1 MHCCHELSGSAQT
14 VRDVDGGDILWG
26 MTCELL
32 RPHRNL
38 VIRLATALFHEKALS
53 GDQIDAL
60 VYSNTQ

>member
-1 MHCCHELSGSAQT
+1 
-14 VRDVDGGDILWG
+14 